1 MSSSPPN
8 KIPFKCV
15 VCSGFGT
22 LKSGSLTCH
31 ACDGKG
37 YVVVDQEIDIDIK
50 IGEKDEN
57 KDSVPQTMV

>member
-1 MSSSPPN
+1 MDVLPN

-37 YVVVDQEIDIDIK
+37 YVVIDQEREIDNIQ
-50 IGEKDEN
+50 IGEKNEDKN
-57 KDSVPQTMV
+57 RTY